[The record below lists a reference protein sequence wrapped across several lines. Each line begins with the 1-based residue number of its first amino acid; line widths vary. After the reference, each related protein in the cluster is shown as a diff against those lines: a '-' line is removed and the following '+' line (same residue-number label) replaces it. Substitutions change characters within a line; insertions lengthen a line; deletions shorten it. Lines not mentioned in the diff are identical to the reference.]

1 MNSRKKRFKLYK
13 SGKQWI
19 TAAIVSIGFIAGTQV
34 KHVHADT
41 TTNQIQTT
49 QTQTTAE
56 SNASQSTTLTIAN
69 NENSNS
75 ASASVASAQAAATQQ
90 NQNVNAEI
98 SFAQSKVVVNTTNQ
112 VNASSQSSNNIDAA
126 DLNNQASDIDIQSD
140 VKNTGWQ
147 KVNDNWHYIKEDGTE
162 QTGWYRSQ
170 AGLWYYFDPTNSNAL
185 KNWQKIDGY
194 WYHFDPVNAWADTN
208 WQNINNHWYYF
219 DPTNADART
228 GWFKSNAGNWY
239 YFDPTNADAR
249 TGWFKSQ
256 AGLWYYFDLTNAW
269 VLKDWQYINNH
280 WYHFDPINVWADTGW
295 FKSNAGNWY
304 YFDPANA
311 DARTGWFKSQAGLW
325 YYFDPT
331 NAWALKN
338 WQYINNHWY
347 YFDTVNVWAD
357 TGWQRINGKWYYM
370 DPTNAWMLTGNQ
382 EINGKTYTFN
392 SDGSWADGWDWPF
405 PQDGEGY
412 FGGGQLFGVHAG
424 GGFRLNGFHDGLDF
438 GSIDHPGREV
448 HAIHGGTVKI
458 VGYGSGL
465 SWYAVVDTGE
475 YLVVYQEAF
484 SSKNNIL
491 VHEGQQISTGDVIGI
506 RDTSH
511 VHIGITRDHNFNHA
525 LASSFINNGTWL
537 DPQKII
543 REGL

>member
-34 KHVHADT
+34 KHVYADT

-75 ASASVASAQAAATQQ
+75 ASASVASTQAAATQQ

-126 DLNNQASDIDIQSD
+126 DLNNQASDISAQSD

-147 KVNDNWHYIKEDGTE
+147 KVNDNWHYIKEDGTA
-162 QTGWYRSQ
+162 QTGWFESP
-170 AGLWYYFDPTNSNAL
+170 AGWWYYFNNDGQSRTG
-185 KNWQKIDGY
+185 WQSINNK
-194 WYHFDPVNAWADTN
+194 WYHFDENNSSADKGWYKSAAGFWYYFNDRGDARTG
-208 WQNINNHWYYF
+208 WQNINNKWYHFDEVNASADTGWYQSAASFWYYLDPENAWAHTGWYKSAAGFWYYF
-219 DPTNADART
+219 DQDSASGA
-228 GWFKSNAGNWY
+228 K
-239 YFDPTNADAR
+239 
-249 TGWFKSQ
+249 
-256 AGLWYYFDLTNAW
+256 
-269 VLKDWQYINNH
+269 
-280 WYHFDPINVWADTGW
+280 
-295 FKSNAGNWY
+295 
-304 YFDPANA
+304 
-311 DARTGWFKSQAGLW
+311 
-325 YYFDPT
+325 
-331 NAWALKN
+331 
-338 WQYINNHWY
+338 
-347 YFDTVNVWAD
+347 
-357 TGWQRINGKWYYM
+357 GWQKINGKWYYM
-370 DPTNAWMLTGNQ
+370 DPTNAWMLTGTQ
-382 EINGKTYTFN
+382 AINGKTYTFN

-424 GGFRLNGFHDGLDF
+424 GEFRLNGFHDGLDF

-511 VHIGITRDHNFNHA
+511 VHIGITRDHNFNRA

>member
-1 MNSRKKRFKLYK
+1 M
-13 SGKQWI
+13 
-19 TAAIVSIGFIAGTQV
+19 
-34 KHVHADT
+34 
-41 TTNQIQTT
+41 
-49 QTQTTAE
+49 
-56 SNASQSTTLTIAN
+56 
-69 NENSNS
+69 
-75 ASASVASAQAAATQQ
+75 
-90 NQNVNAEI
+90 
-98 SFAQSKVVVNTTNQ
+98 
-112 VNASSQSSNNIDAA
+112 
-126 DLNNQASDIDIQSD
+126 
-140 VKNTGWQ
+140 
-147 KVNDNWHYIKEDGTE
+147 
-162 QTGWYRSQ
+162 
-170 AGLWYYFDPTNSNAL
+170 
-185 KNWQKIDGY
+185 
-194 WYHFDPVNAWADTN
+194 
-208 WQNINNHWYYF
+208 
-219 DPTNADART
+219 
-228 GWFKSNAGNWY
+228 
-239 YFDPTNADAR
+239 
-249 TGWFKSQ
+249 
-256 AGLWYYFDLTNAW
+256 
-269 VLKDWQYINNH
+269 
-280 WYHFDPINVWADTGW
+280 
-295 FKSNAGNWY
+295 
-304 YFDPANA
+304 
-311 DARTGWFKSQAGLW
+311 W

-338 WQYINNHWY
+338 WQYINNSWY
-347 YFDTVNVWAD
+347 HFNWDNAWAD
-357 TGWQRINGKWYYM
+357 TGWQKINGKWYYL
-370 DPTNAWMLTGNQ
+370 DPTNAWMLTGTQ

-392 SDGSWADGWDWPF
+392 SDGSWANDWDWPF

-424 GGFRLNGFHDGLDF
+424 GEFRLNGFHDGLDF

>member
-90 NQNVNAEI
+90 NRNINAET
-98 SFAQSKVVVNTTNQ
+98 SFAQSKVAVNNTTNQ
-112 VNASSQSSNNIDAA
+112 VNVSSQSSNNIDAV
-126 DLNNQASDIDIQSD
+126 DLNNQASDISTQSD

-185 KNWQKIDGY
+185 KNWQKIDDY
-194 WYHFDPVNAWADTN
+194 WYHFDTINA
-208 WQNINNHWYYF
+208 
-219 DPTNADART
+219 
-228 GWFKSNAGNWY
+228 
-239 YFDPTNADAR
+239 
-249 TGWFKSQ
+249 
-256 AGLWYYFDLTNAW
+256 
-269 VLKDWQYINNH
+269 
-280 WYHFDPINVWADTGW
+280 WADTGW

-304 YFDPANA
+304 YLDPTNA

-338 WQYINNHWY
+338 WQYINNSWY
-347 YFDTVNVWAD
+347 HFNWDNAWAD
-357 TGWQRINGKWYYM
+357 TGWQKINGKWYYL
-370 DPTNAWMLTGNQ
+370 DPTNAWMLTGTQ

-392 SDGSWADGWDWPF
+392 SDGSWANDWDWPF

-424 GGFRLNGFHDGLDF
+424 GEFRLNGFHDGLDF

>member
-34 KHVHADT
+34 KHVYADT

-75 ASASVASAQAAATQQ
+75 ASASVASTQAAATQQ

-126 DLNNQASDIDIQSD
+126 DLNNQASDISAQSD

-147 KVNDNWHYIKEDGTE
+147 KVNDNWHYIKEDGTA
-162 QTGWYRSQ
+162 QTGWFESP
-170 AGLWYYFDPTNSNAL
+170 AGWWYYFNNDGQSRTG
-185 KNWQKIDGY
+185 WQSINNK
-194 WYHFDPVNAWADTN
+194 WYHFDENNSSADKGWYKSAAGFWYYFNDRGDARTG
-208 WQNINNHWYYF
+208 WQNINNKWYHFDEVNASADTGWYQSAASFWYYLDPENAWAHTGWYKSAAGFWYYF
-219 DPTNADART
+219 DQDSASGA
-228 GWFKSNAGNWY
+228 K
-239 YFDPTNADAR
+239 
-249 TGWFKSQ
+249 
-256 AGLWYYFDLTNAW
+256 
-269 VLKDWQYINNH
+269 
-280 WYHFDPINVWADTGW
+280 
-295 FKSNAGNWY
+295 
-304 YFDPANA
+304 
-311 DARTGWFKSQAGLW
+311 
-325 YYFDPT
+325 
-331 NAWALKN
+331 
-338 WQYINNHWY
+338 
-347 YFDTVNVWAD
+347 
-357 TGWQRINGKWYYM
+357 GWQKINGKWYYM
-370 DPTNAWMLTGNQ
+370 DPTNTWMLTGTQ
-382 EINGKTYTFN
+382 AINGKTYTFN

-424 GGFRLNGFHDGLDF
+424 GEFRLNGFHDGLDF

-511 VHIGITRDHNFNHA
+511 VHIGITRDHNFNRA

>member
-41 TTNQIQTT
+41 TNNQIQTT

-90 NQNVNAEI
+90 NQNINTET
-98 SFAQSKVVVNTTNQ
+98 SFAQSKVVVNATNQ

-126 DLNNQASDIDIQSD
+126 DLNNQASDISAQSD

-147 KVNDNWHYIKEDGTE
+147 KVNDNWHYIKEDGTA
-162 QTGWYRSQ
+162 QTGWYKSQ
-170 AGLWYYFDPTNSNAL
+170 AGFWYYFDNETGNALKGWNTINNNLYYFDQINSNAL
-185 KNWQKIDGY
+185 TDWQKIDNY
-194 WYHFDPVNAWADTN
+194 WYH
-208 WQNINNHWYYF
+208 
-219 DPTNADART
+219 
-228 GWFKSNAGNWY
+228 
-239 YFDPTNADAR
+239 
-249 TGWFKSQ
+249 
-256 AGLWYYFDLTNAW
+256 
-269 VLKDWQYINNH
+269 
-280 WYHFDPINVWADTGW
+280 
-295 FKSNAGNWY
+295 
-304 YFDPANA
+304 
-311 DARTGWFKSQAGLW
+311 
-325 YYFDPT
+325 FDPT
-331 NAWALKN
+331 NAWADTEWYKSAAG
-338 WQYINNHWY
+338 YWY
-347 YFDTVNVWAD
+347 YFDPVNANAKTGWFKSPAGAWYYMDSINANALTGWQKINNYWYHFNEVNAWAD
-357 TGWQRINGKWYYM
+357 TGWQRINGKWYYF
-370 DPTNAWMLTGNQ
+370 DPTNAWMMTGTQ
-382 EINGKTYTFN
+382 EINGKIYTFN

-412 FGGGQLFGVHAG
+412 FSGGQLFGVHAG
-424 GGFRLNGFHDGLDF
+424 GEFRLNGFHDGLDF

-491 VHEGQQISTGDVIGI
+491 VHEGQKINTGDVIGI

>member
-90 NQNVNAEI
+90 NQNVNAET

-126 DLNNQASDIDIQSD
+126 DLNNQASDISAQSD

-147 KVNDNWHYIKEDGTE
+147 KVNDNWHYIKEDGTA
-162 QTGWYRSQ
+162 QTGWFESP
-170 AGLWYYFDPTNSNAL
+170 AGWWYYFNN
-185 KNWQKIDGY
+185 DGQSR
-194 WYHFDPVNAWADTN
+194 TG
-208 WQNINNHWYYF
+208 WQNINNKWYHFDEVNASADTGWYQSAASFWYYLDPENAWAHTGWYKSAAGFWYYF
-219 DPTNADART
+219 DQNSASGLR
-228 GWFKSNAGNWY
+228 GWQSIDGRWY
-239 YFDPTNADAR
+239 YFDWNNA
-249 TGWFKSQ
+249 S
-256 AGLWYYFDLTNAW
+256 GLR
-269 VLKDWQYINNH
+269 DWQYINNH
-280 WYHFDPINVWADTGW
+280 WYHFNWD
-295 FKSNAGNWY
+295 NA
-304 YFDPANA
+304 
-311 DARTGWFKSQAGLW
+311 
-325 YYFDPT
+325 
-331 NAWALKN
+331 
-338 WQYINNHWY
+338 
-347 YFDTVNVWAD
+347 WAD
-357 TGWQRINGKWYYM
+357 TGWQKINGKWYYM
-370 DPTNAWMLTGNQ
+370 DPTNAWMLTGTQ
-382 EINGKTYTFN
+382 AINGKTYTFN

-424 GGFRLNGFHDGLDF
+424 GEFRLNGFHDGLDF

-511 VHIGITRDHNFNHA
+511 VHIGITRDHNFNRA

>member
-90 NQNVNAEI
+90 NRNINAET
-98 SFAQSKVVVNTTNQ
+98 SFAQSKVAVNNTTNQ
-112 VNASSQSSNNIDAA
+112 VNVSSQSSNNIDAV
-126 DLNNQASDIDIQSD
+126 DLNNQASDISTQSD

-170 AGLWYYFDPTNSNAL
+170 AGLWYYFDPTN
-185 KNWQKIDGY
+185 
-194 WYHFDPVNAWADTN
+194 AWA
-208 WQNINNHWYYF
+208 
-219 DPTNADART
+219 
-228 GWFKSNAGNWY
+228 
-239 YFDPTNADAR
+239 
-249 TGWFKSQ
+249 
-256 AGLWYYFDLTNAW
+256 
-269 VLKDWQYINNH
+269 LKDWQDINNH
-280 WYHFDPINVWADTGW
+280 WYHFDTINAWADTGW

-304 YFDPANA
+304 YLDPTNA

-338 WQYINNHWY
+338 WQYINNSWY
-347 YFDTVNVWAD
+347 HFNWDNAWAD
-357 TGWQRINGKWYYM
+357 TGWQKINGKWYYL
-370 DPTNAWMLTGNQ
+370 DPTNAWMLTGTQ

-392 SDGSWADGWDWPF
+392 SDGSWANDWDWPF

-424 GGFRLNGFHDGLDF
+424 GEFRLNGFHDGLDF

>member
-41 TTNQIQTT
+41 TNNNQIQTT
-49 QTQTTAE
+49 QTQSTAE
-56 SNASQSTTLTIAN
+56 SNASQSVTLTIAN

-75 ASASVASAQAAATQQ
+75 ASASVASAQAAATKQ
-90 NQNVNAEI
+90 NRNINAAT
-98 SFAQSKVVVNTTNQ
+98 SFAQSKVAVNNVTSQAT
-112 VNASSQSSNNIDAA
+112 ASSQSNITNTASDSG
-126 DLNNQASDIDIQSD
+126 NQASDIAAQSD
-140 VKNTGWQ
+140 AKKTGWQ
-147 KVNDNWHYIKEDGTE
+147 KVNDNWHYIKEDGTA
-162 QTGWYRSQ
+162 QTGWYKSP
-170 AGLWYYFDPTNSNAL
+170 AGWWYYFNN
-185 KNWQKIDGY
+185 DGQSR
-194 WYHFDPVNAWADTN
+194 TG
-208 WQNINNHWYYF
+208 WQNINNKWYHFDEVNASADTGWYQSAASFWYYLDPENAWAHTGWYKSAAGFWYYF
-219 DPTNADART
+219 DQNSASGLR
-228 GWFKSNAGNWY
+228 GWQSIDGRWY
-239 YFDPTNADAR
+239 YFDWNNA
-249 TGWFKSQ
+249 S
-256 AGLWYYFDLTNAW
+256 GLR
-269 VLKDWQYINNH
+269 DWQYINNR
-280 WYHFDPINVWADTGW
+280 WYHFNWD
-295 FKSNAGNWY
+295 NA
-304 YFDPANA
+304 
-311 DARTGWFKSQAGLW
+311 
-325 YYFDPT
+325 
-331 NAWALKN
+331 
-338 WQYINNHWY
+338 
-347 YFDTVNVWAD
+347 WAD
-357 TGWQRINGKWYYM
+357 TGWQK
-370 DPTNAWMLTGNQ
+370 
-382 EINGKTYTFN
+382 INGKTYTFN
-392 SDGSWADGWDWPF
+392 FDGSWADGWDWPF

-424 GGFRLNGFHDGLDF
+424 GEFRLNGFHDGLDF

-511 VHIGITRDHNFNHA
+511 VHIGITRDHNFNRA

>member
-56 SNASQSTTLTIAN
+56 SNASQSTTLAIAN

-90 NQNVNAEI
+90 NQNVNAET

-112 VNASSQSSNNIDAA
+112 VNASSQSSNNIDAT
-126 DLNNQASDIDIQSD
+126 DLNNQASDISAQSD
-140 VKNTGWQ
+140 IKNTGWQ

-162 QTGWYRSQ
+162 QTGWYKSQ
-170 AGLWYYFDPTNSNAL
+170 AGFWYYFDNETGNALKGWNTINNNLYYFDQINSNAL
-185 KNWQKIDGY
+185 TNWQKIDGHWY
-194 WYHFDPVNAWADTN
+194 HFDSVNAWADTGWYKSQANLWYYFDLTNAQALTDWQKIDGHWYHFDPVNAWADTN

-219 DPTNADART
+219 DPTNTDART

-256 AGLWYYFDLTNAW
+256 AGLWYYFD
-269 VLKDWQYINNH
+269 
-280 WYHFDPINVWADTGW
+280 
-295 FKSNAGNWY
+295 
-304 YFDPANA
+304 
-311 DARTGWFKSQAGLW
+311 
-325 YYFDPT
+325 PT

-347 YFDTVNVWAD
+347 HFNWDNVWAD
-357 TGWQRINGKWYYM
+357 TGWQKINGKWYYM
-370 DPTNAWMLTGNQ
+370 DPINAWILTGTQ

-412 FGGGQLFGVHAG
+412 FSGGQLFGIHAG
-424 GGFRLNGFHDGLDF
+424 GEFRLNGFHDGLDF

-511 VHIGITRDHNFNHA
+511 VHIGITRDHNFKHA

>member
-34 KHVHADT
+34 KHVYADT

-75 ASASVASAQAAATQQ
+75 ASASVASTQAAATQQ

-126 DLNNQASDIDIQSD
+126 DLNNQASDISAQSD

-147 KVNDNWHYIKEDGTE
+147 KVNDNWHYIKEDGTA
-162 QTGWYRSQ
+162 QTGWFESP
-170 AGLWYYFDPTNSNAL
+170 AGWWYYFNNDGQSRTG
-185 KNWQKIDGY
+185 WQSINNK
-194 WYHFDPVNAWADTN
+194 WYHFDENNSSADKGWYKSAAGFWYYFNDRGDARTG
-208 WQNINNHWYYF
+208 WQNINNKWYHFDEVNASADTGWYQSAASFWYYLDPENAWAHTGWYKSAAGFWYYF
-219 DPTNADART
+219 DQDSASGA
-228 GWFKSNAGNWY
+228 K
-239 YFDPTNADAR
+239 
-249 TGWFKSQ
+249 
-256 AGLWYYFDLTNAW
+256 
-269 VLKDWQYINNH
+269 
-280 WYHFDPINVWADTGW
+280 
-295 FKSNAGNWY
+295 
-304 YFDPANA
+304 
-311 DARTGWFKSQAGLW
+311 
-325 YYFDPT
+325 
-331 NAWALKN
+331 
-338 WQYINNHWY
+338 
-347 YFDTVNVWAD
+347 
-357 TGWQRINGKWYYM
+357 GWQKINGKWYYM
-370 DPTNAWMLTGNQ
+370 DPTNTWMLTGTQ
-382 EINGKTYTFN
+382 AINGKTYTFN

-424 GGFRLNGFHDGLDF
+424 GEFRLNGFHDGLDF

-511 VHIGITRDHNFNHA
+511 VHIGITRDHNFNRA
-525 LASSFINNGTWL
+525 LASSFINNETWL

>member
-1 MNSRKKRFKLYK
+1 MKDWQKINGHWYHFDSVNT
-13 SGKQWI
+13 W
-19 TAAIVSIGFIAGTQV
+19 
-34 KHVHADT
+34 ADT
-41 TTNQIQTT
+41 GWY
-49 QTQTTAE
+49 
-56 SNASQSTTLTIAN
+56 QSGVGN
-69 NENSNS
+69 WYHFDS
-75 ASASVASAQAAATQQ
+75 
-90 NQNVNAEI
+90 VNAW
-98 SFAQSKVVVNTTNQ
+98 A
-112 VNASSQSSNNIDAA
+112 
-126 DLNNQASDIDIQSD
+126 
-140 VKNTGWQ
+140 NTGWY
-147 KVNDNWHYIKEDGTE
+147 K
-162 QTGWYRSQ
+162 SQ
-170 AGLWYYFDPTNSNAL
+170 AGRWYYFDPDNAWAL
-185 KNWQKIDGY
+185 KDWQKINGY
-194 WYHFDPVNAWADTN
+194 WYHFDPTNTWADTG
-208 WQNINNHWYYF
+208 WY
-219 DPTNADART
+219 
-228 GWFKSNAGNWY
+228 
-239 YFDPTNADAR
+239 
-249 TGWFKSQ
+249 KSQ
-256 AGLWYYFDLTNAW
+256 AGLWYYFDL
-269 VLKDWQYINNH
+269 
-280 WYHFDPINVWADTGW
+280 
-295 FKSNAGNWY
+295 
-304 YFDPANA
+304 ANA
-311 DARTGWFKSQAGLW
+311 
-325 YYFDPT
+325 
-331 NAWALKN
+331 
-338 WQYINNHWY
+338 
-347 YFDTVNVWAD
+347 WAD
-357 TGWQRINGKWYYM
+357 TGWQKINGKWYYM
-370 DPTNAWMLTGNQ
+370 DPTNAWMLTGTQ

-424 GGFRLNGFHDGLDF
+424 GEFRLNGFHDGLDF

>member
-19 TAAIVSIGFIAGTQV
+19 TAAIVSISFIAGTQV

-41 TTNQIQTT
+41 TNNQIQTT
-49 QTQTTAE
+49 QTQATVE

-90 NQNVNAEI
+90 NQNINAET

-112 VNASSQSSNNIDAA
+112 VNASSQNSNNIDAV
-126 DLNNQASDIDIQSD
+126 DLNNQAGATATQSD
-140 VKNTGWQ
+140 AKKTGWQ
-147 KVNDNWHYIKEDGTE
+147 KVNDNWHYIKEDGTA
-162 QTGWYRSQ
+162 QTGWFESP
-170 AGLWYYFDPTNSNAL
+170 AGWWYYFNN
-185 KNWQKIDGY
+185 DGQSR
-194 WYHFDPVNAWADTN
+194 TG
-208 WQNINNHWYYF
+208 WQNINNKWYHFDEVNASADTGWYQSAASFWYYLDPENAWAHTGWYKSAAGFWYYF
-219 DPTNADART
+219 DQNSASGLR
-228 GWFKSNAGNWY
+228 GWQSIDGRWY
-239 YFDPTNADAR
+239 YFDWNNA
-249 TGWFKSQ
+249 S
-256 AGLWYYFDLTNAW
+256 GLR
-269 VLKDWQYINNH
+269 DWQYINNH
-280 WYHFDPINVWADTGW
+280 WYHFNWD
-295 FKSNAGNWY
+295 NA
-304 YFDPANA
+304 
-311 DARTGWFKSQAGLW
+311 
-325 YYFDPT
+325 
-331 NAWALKN
+331 
-338 WQYINNHWY
+338 
-347 YFDTVNVWAD
+347 WAD
-357 TGWQRINGKWYYM
+357 TGWQKINGKWYYM
-370 DPTNAWMLTGNQ
+370 DPTNAWMLTGTQ

-424 GGFRLNGFHDGLDF
+424 GEFRLNGFHDGLDF

-511 VHIGITRDHNFNHA
+511 VHIGITRDHNFNRA

>member
-34 KHVHADT
+34 KHVYADT

-75 ASASVASAQAAATQQ
+75 ASASVASTQAAATQQ

-126 DLNNQASDIDIQSD
+126 DLNNQASDISAQSD

-147 KVNDNWHYIKEDGTE
+147 KVNDNWHYIKEDGTA
-162 QTGWYRSQ
+162 QTGWFESP
-170 AGLWYYFDPTNSNAL
+170 AGWWYYFNNDGQSRTG
-185 KNWQKIDGY
+185 WQSINNK
-194 WYHFDPVNAWADTN
+194 WYHFDENNSSADKGWYKSAAGFWYYFNDRGDARTG
-208 WQNINNHWYYF
+208 WQNINNKWYHFDEVNASADTGWYQSAASFWYYLDPENAWAHTGWYKSAAGFWYYF
-219 DPTNADART
+219 DQDSASGA
-228 GWFKSNAGNWY
+228 K
-239 YFDPTNADAR
+239 
-249 TGWFKSQ
+249 
-256 AGLWYYFDLTNAW
+256 
-269 VLKDWQYINNH
+269 
-280 WYHFDPINVWADTGW
+280 
-295 FKSNAGNWY
+295 
-304 YFDPANA
+304 
-311 DARTGWFKSQAGLW
+311 
-325 YYFDPT
+325 
-331 NAWALKN
+331 
-338 WQYINNHWY
+338 
-347 YFDTVNVWAD
+347 
-357 TGWQRINGKWYYM
+357 GWQKINGKWYYM
-370 DPTNAWMLTGNQ
+370 DPTNAWMLTGTQ
-382 EINGKTYTFN
+382 AINGKSYTFN

-424 GGFRLNGFHDGLDF
+424 GEFRLNGFHDGLDF

-511 VHIGITRDHNFNHA
+511 VHIGITRDHNFNRA